1 MKKFYSI
8 QEIIELGLSSL
19 PSTHPAL
26 NRRAKLESWLWKEIK
41 AKGGKNGVRKE
52 YILPDYALAE
62 LVSKKQDEYSK
73 QLEIKG
79 ENTDVANVV
88 PTVSPELLADW
99 QRDCGTA
106 RLAIV
111 RHVLDMAELLGKTKA
126 VEKFAN
132 DSKNGLLTATLTDTV
147 RQANAKAGTK
157 TQNRGNAKV
166 SRATLFNWLKLAE
179 NAGDNSLVAV
189 LAPKH
194 RDVTMPV
201 WGATLLKLWGQPTK
215 PSLSMVMRELVNV
228 MGGENVPTY
237 AQASYFLRTHVGNV
251 ELERGRMGARELK
264 NIQPFIRRDTSE
276 LFPTG
281 VYTADGHTFDAEV
294 AHPISGRPFRPE
306 ITAII
311 DVASRKLVGFSIDLA
326 ESGLA
331 VLDAIRTAVCT
342 NGVMALFYVDNGS
355 GYKNAMMSRDGSG
368 LMDRLGSTLTH
379 SLPYNSQ
386 AKGIVERSHQSIW
399 IQAAKRLPT
408 YIGADM
414 DKQARQAAFKKTRK
428 DLAMFGESKLLL
440 AWDDFMTLCHDE
452 MQRYNNRPHHAHPRR
467 HNKLTGRKEHLTPQQ
482 VWDEKLAMMVNL
494 GKPLVQVHEADMVDL
509 FRPYIE
515 RKVLRGEIKMFNHV
529 YFSRELEQYHGET
542 VHVGYDI
549 HDASQVWVRDV
560 SGRLLAVAK
569 FEANTRAY
577 FAQSVIEQAHEK
589 RALGQL
595 KRNDVKRNEILET
608 MSPSRV
614 LEHID
619 TMRLP
624 QAQIDKAFATLNKT
638 IEAEA
643 VEVISMPK
651 PMMTNTI
658 DDVPDMKIMTETD
671 DERFERWLALDKRK
685 TAGETLDSNDFDF
698 WELYQDTKIYRIK
711 MAQYEKQLEQLE
723 REEEIAKRLSK

>member
-19 PSTHPAL
+19 PATHPAL

-79 ENTDVANVV
+79 DNTDVVNIV

-99 QRDCGTA
+99 QRDCSTA

-126 VEKFAN
+126 VEKFAT
-132 DSKNGLLTATLTDTV
+132 DSKNGQLTATLADTV
-147 RQANAKAGTK
+147 RRANAKAGK
-157 TQNRGNAKV
+157 DGNAKV

-264 NIQPFIRRDTSE
+264 NIQPFIRRDASE
-276 LFPTG
+276 LFPTD

-294 AHPISGRPFRPE
+294 AHPVSGRPFRPE

-386 AKGIVERSHQSIW
+386 AKGVVERSHQSIW

-408 YIGADM
+408 YIGVDM
-414 DKQARQAAFKKTRK
+414 DKEAKQKVFKKTRK
-428 DLAMFGESKLLL
+428 DIATFGESKLLL

-482 VWDEKLAMMVNL
+482 VWDEKLTMMVNL

-577 FAQSVIEQAHEK
+577 FAQPVIEQAHEK

-624 QAQIDKAFATLNKT
+624 QEQIDKAFATLNKT

-643 VEVISMPK
+643 LEVISMPMPK
-651 PMMTNTI
+651 PMMTSAVN
-658 DDVPDMKIMTETD
+658 DVPDMKIMTETD
-671 DERFERWLALDKRK
+671 DDRFERWLALDKRK

-698 WELYQDTKIYRIK
+698 HELFALSKTWRIK
-711 MAQYEKQLEQLE
+711 MAQHEAHLEQLA

>member
-1 MKKFYSI
+1 MKNQFGVGKLFELNLDDLPKSRRG
-8 QEIIELGLSSL
+8 IELLVVRENWEYVEV
-19 PSTHPAL
+19 PS
-26 NRRAKLESWLWKEIK
+26 RG
-41 AKGGKNGVRKE
+41 KGGVRRE
-52 YILPDYALAE
+52 YILPDDLFTKAKAKLLKKMADNVE
-62 LVSKKQDEYSK
+62 LPATIEKKE
-73 QLEIKG
+73 
-79 ENTDVANVV
+79 VAIVGAVN
-88 PTVSPELLADW
+88 PALLADW
-99 QRDCGTA
+99 QRNCGTA

-111 RHVLDMAELLGKTKA
+111 RHVLDMADLLGKTKA
-126 VEKFAN
+126 VEKFAT
-132 DSKNGLLTATLTDTV
+132 DSKNGQLTATLADTV
-147 RQANAKAGTK
+147 RRANAKAGK
-157 TQNRGNAKV
+157 DGNAKV

-276 LFPTG
+276 LFPTD

-294 AHPISGRPFRPE
+294 AHPISGKPFRPE
-306 ITAII
+306 ITAIV

-331 VLDAIRTAVCT
+331 VLDAIRVAVVWH
-342 NGVMALFYVDNGS
+342 GVMALFYVDHGS

-386 AKGIVERSHQSIW
+386 AKGVVERSHQSIW

-408 YIGADM
+408 YIGVDM
-414 DKQARQAAFKKTRK
+414 DKEARQKAFKKTRK
-428 DLAMFGESKLLL
+428 DIATFGESKLLL
-440 AWDDFMTLCHDE
+440 AWDDFMTLCRDE
-452 MQRYNNRPHHAHPRR
+452 VERYNKRPHHAHPRR

-529 YFSRELEQYHGET
+529 YFSRDLEQYHGET

-577 FAQSVIEQAHEK
+577 FAQPVIEQAHEK

-595 KRNDVKRNEILET
+595 KRVKVRENEILET

-624 QAQIDKAFATLNKT
+624 QEQIDKAFATLNKT

-651 PMMTNTI
+651 PMMTSIVN
-658 DDVPDMKIMTETD
+658 DVPDMKIMTETD
-671 DERFERWLALDKRK
+671 DERFERWLALDSRYK
-685 TAGETLDSNDFDF
+685 AGETLDSNDFDF
-698 WELYQDTKIYRIK
+698 HELFALSKTWRIK
-711 MAQYEKQLEQLE
+711 MAQHEAHLEQLE

>member
-62 LVSKKQDEYSK
+62 LISKKQDEYSK

-79 ENTDVANVV
+79 DNTDVANVV

-111 RHVLDMAELLGKTKA
+111 RHVLDMAELLDKTKA
-126 VEKFAN
+126 VEKFAT
-132 DSKNGLLTATLTDTV
+132 DSKNGQLTATLADTV
-147 RQANAKAGTK
+147 RRANAKAGK
-157 TQNRGNAKV
+157 DGNAKV

-276 LFPTG
+276 LFPTD

-355 GYKNAMMSRDGSG
+355 GYKNAMVSRDGSG

-386 AKGIVERSHQSIW
+386 AKGVVERSHQSIW

-408 YIGADM
+408 YIGVDM
-414 DKQARQAAFKKTRK
+414 DKEAKQKVFKKTRK
-428 DLAMFGESKLLL
+428 DIATFGESKLLL

-482 VWDEKLAMMVNL
+482 VWDEKLAMMVKL

-529 YFSRELEQYHGET
+529 YFSRDLEQYHGET

-577 FAQSVIEQAHEK
+577 FAQPVIEQAHEK

-624 QAQIDKAFATLNKT
+624 QEQIDKAFATLNKT

-651 PMMTNTI
+651 PMMTSAVN
-658 DDVPDMKIMTETD
+658 DVPDMKIMNETD

-685 TAGETLDSNDFDF
+685 MAGETLDSNDFDF
-698 WELYQDTKIYRIK
+698 HELFALSKTWRIK
-711 MAQYEKQLEQLE
+711 MAQHEAHLEQLE

>member
-62 LVSKKQDEYSK
+62 LVSNKQDEYSK

-79 ENTDVANVV
+79 DNINVANIV
-88 PTVSPELLADW
+88 PTISPALLADW

-111 RHVLDMAELLGKTKA
+111 RHVLDMADLLGKTKA
-126 VEKFAN
+126 VEKFAT
-132 DSKNGLLTATLTDTV
+132 DSKNGQLTATLADTV
-147 RQANAKAGTK
+147 RRANAKAGK
-157 TQNRGNAKV
+157 DGNAKV

-179 NAGDNSLVAV
+179 HAGDNSLVAV

-228 MGGENVPTY
+228 MGGENVPSY

-276 LFPTG
+276 LFPTD

-408 YIGADM
+408 YIGVDM
-414 DKQARQAAFKKTRK
+414 DKEAKQKVFKKTRK
-428 DLAMFGESKLLL
+428 DIATFGESKLLL

-494 GKPLVQVHEADMVDL
+494 GKPLVQVREADMVDL

-529 YFSRELEQYHGET
+529 YFSRDLEQYHGET

-577 FAQSVIEQAHEK
+577 FAQPVIEQAHEK

-624 QAQIDKAFATLNKT
+624 QEQIDKAFATLNKT

-651 PMMTNTI
+651 PVMTSAVN
-658 DDVPDMKIMTETD
+658 DVPDMKIMTETD
-671 DERFERWLALDKRK
+671 DDRFERWMALDSRYK
-685 TAGETLDSNDFDF
+685 AGETLDSNDFDF
-698 WELYQDTKIYRIK
+698 HELFALSKTWRIK
-711 MAQYEKQLEQLE
+711 MAQHEAHLEQLE

>member
-52 YILPDYALAE
+52 YILPDYAMAE
-62 LVSKKQDEYSK
+62 LISKKQDEYSK

-79 ENTDVANVV
+79 DNTDVANVV

-111 RHVLDMAELLGKTKA
+111 RHVLDMADLLGKTKA
-126 VEKFAN
+126 VEKFAT
-132 DSKNGLLTATLTDTV
+132 DSKNGQLTATLADTV
-147 RQANAKAGTK
+147 RRANAKAGK
-157 TQNRGNAKV
+157 DGNAKV

-276 LFPTG
+276 LFPTD

-386 AKGIVERSHQSIW
+386 AKGIVERSHKSIW
-399 IQAAKRLPT
+399 IEAAKKLPT
-408 YIGADM
+408 YIGVDM
-414 DKQARQAAFKKTRK
+414 DKEARQKVFKKTRK
-428 DLAMFGESKLLL
+428 DIATFGESKLLL
-440 AWDDFMTLCHDE
+440 AWDDFMTLCRDE
-452 MQRYNNRPHHAHPRR
+452 VERYNNRPHHAHPRR

-529 YFSRELEQYHGET
+529 YFSRDLEQYHGET

-577 FAQSVIEQAHEK
+577 FAQPVIEQAHEK
-589 RALGQL
+589 RILGQL
-595 KRNDVKRNEILET
+595 KRVKVRENEILET
-608 MSPSRV
+608 LSPSRV

-651 PMMTNTI
+651 PMMTSSVN
-658 DDVPDMKIMTETD
+658 DVPDMKIMNETD

-685 TAGETLDSNDFDF
+685 TAGETLDFNDFDF
-698 WELYQDTKIYRIK
+698 HELFALSKTWRIK
-711 MAQYEKQLEQLE
+711 MAQHEAHLEQLE

>member
-62 LVSKKQDEYSK
+62 LVSNKQDEYSK

-79 ENTDVANVV
+79 DNINVANIV
-88 PTVSPELLADW
+88 PTISPALLADW

-111 RHVLDMAELLGKTKA
+111 RHVLDMADLLGKTKA
-126 VEKFAN
+126 VEKFAT
-132 DSKNGLLTATLTDTV
+132 DSKNGQLTATLADTV
-147 RQANAKAGTK
+147 RRANAKAGK
-157 TQNRGNAKV
+157 DGNAKV

-276 LFPTG
+276 LFPTD

-342 NGVMALFYVDNGS
+342 NGVMALFYVDHGS

-408 YIGADM
+408 YIGVDM
-414 DKQARQAAFKKTRK
+414 DKEARQKVFKKTRK
-428 DLAMFGESKLLL
+428 DIATFGESKLLL

-482 VWDEKLAMMVNL
+482 VWDEKLTMMVNL

-549 HDASQVWVRDV
+549 HDPEQVWVRDV

-577 FAQSVIEQAHEK
+577 FAQPVIEQAHEK
-589 RALGQL
+589 RILGQL

-624 QAQIDKAFATLNKT
+624 QEQIDKAFATLNKT

-651 PMMTNTI
+651 PMMTSSVN
-658 DDVPDMKIMTETD
+658 DVPDMKIMNETD

-698 WELYQDTKIYRIK
+698 HELFALSKTWRIK
-711 MAQYEKQLEQLE
+711 MAQHEAHLEQLE

>member
-1 MKKFYSI
+1 MKNQFKMA
-8 QEIIELGLSSL
+8 EIVELNLSLLPKSRKAIEDFAKRNGWEYVEV
-19 PSTHPAL
+19 PS
-26 NRRAKLESWLWKEIK
+26 RG
-41 AKGGKNGVRKE
+41 KGGLRRE
-52 YILPDYALAE
+52 YILPDDLFEQAKAKLLKNMADSVE
-62 LVSKKQDEYSK
+62 LPATIEKKE
-73 QLEIKG
+73 
-79 ENTDVANVV
+79 VV
-88 PTVSPELLADW
+88 TVGAVNPALLADW

-147 RQANAKAGTK
+147 RQANAKAG
-157 TQNRGNAKV
+157 QNGNAKV

-228 MGGENVPTY
+228 MGGENVPSY

-251 ELERGRMGARELK
+251 ELERGRMGTRELK

-276 LFPTG
+276 LFPTD

-386 AKGIVERSHQSIW
+386 AKGVVERSHQSIW

-408 YIGADM
+408 YIGVDM
-414 DKQARQAAFKKTRK
+414 DKEARQKVFKKTRK
-428 DLAMFGESKLLL
+428 DIATFGESKLLL
-440 AWDDFMTLCHDE
+440 AWDDFMTLCRDE
-452 MQRYNNRPHHAHPRR
+452 VERYNNRPHHAHPRR
-467 HNKLTGRKEHLTPQQ
+467 FNKLTGRREHLTPQQ

-494 GKPLVQVHEADMVDL
+494 GKPLVQVREDDMVDL

-577 FAQSVIEQAHEK
+577 FAQPVIEQAHEK
-589 RALGQL
+589 RILGQL
-595 KRNDVKRNEILET
+595 KRVKVRENEILET
-608 MSPSRV
+608 LSPSRV

-619 TMRLP
+619 NQRLP
-624 QAQIDKAFATLNKT
+624 QADIERAFASLNKT

-651 PMMTNTI
+651 PVMTSAVN
-658 DDVPDMKIMTETD
+658 DVPDMKIMTETD
-671 DERFERWLALDKRK
+671 DDRFERWMALDSRYK
-685 TAGETLDSNDFDF
+685 AGETLDSNDFDF
-698 WELYQDTKIYRIK
+698 HELFALSKTWRIK
-711 MAQYEKQLEQLE
+711 MAQYEAHLEQLE

>member
-1 MKKFYSI
+1 MKNQFKMA
-8 QEIIELGLSSL
+8 EIVELQLSSL
-19 PSTHPAL
+19 PKTRKAIEDF
-26 NRRAKLESWLWKEIK
+26 AKRNNWQFTEVPSRG
-41 AKGGKNGVRKE
+41 KGGVRRE
-52 YILPDYALAE
+52 YILPDDLFTKAKAKLLKKMADSVE
-62 LVSKKQDEYSK
+62 LPATIEKKE
-73 QLEIKG
+73 
-79 ENTDVANVV
+79 VAIVEAVN
-88 PTVSPELLADW
+88 PALLADW
-99 QRDCGTA
+99 QRNCGTA

-132 DSKNGLLTATLTDTV
+132 DSKDGLLTATLTDTV
-147 RQANAKAGTK
+147 RQANAKAG
-157 TQNRGNAKV
+157 QNGNAKV

-276 LFPTG
+276 LFPTD

-386 AKGIVERSHQSIW
+386 AKGVVERSHQSIW

-408 YIGADM
+408 YIGVDM
-414 DKQARQAAFKKTRK
+414 DKEARQKVFKKTRK
-428 DLAMFGESKLLL
+428 DIATFGESKLLL

-467 HNKLTGRKEHLTPQQ
+467 HNKLTGRREHLTPQQ

-494 GKPLVQVHEADMVDL
+494 GKPLVQVREDDMVDL

-529 YFSRELEQYHGET
+529 YFSRDLEQYHGEL

-549 HDASQVWVRDV
+549 HDPEQVWVRDV
-560 SGRLLAVAK
+560 TGRLLAVAK

-624 QAQIDKAFATLNKT
+624 QAQIDKAFATLQST
-638 IEAEA
+638 IEAQA
-643 VEVISMPK
+643 IEVTAASTLP
-651 PMMTNTI
+651 PRYPVPDNAI
-658 DDVPDMKIMTETD
+658 DDGTPDMKILDETD
-671 DERFERWLALDKRK
+671 DERFERWLALDSRVQG
-685 TAGETLDSNDFDF
+685 GEVLVGREYDF
-698 WELYQDTKIYRIK
+698 WELFAMSKTWRIK
-711 MAQYEKQLEQLE
+711 MAQRDKEQE
-723 REEEIAKRLSK
+723 IEEEIAKRLSK

>member
-62 LVSKKQDEYSK
+62 LVSNKQDEYSK

-79 ENTDVANVV
+79 DNINVANIV
-88 PTVSPELLADW
+88 PTISPALLADW
-99 QRDCGTA
+99 QRNCGTA

-126 VEKFAN
+126 VEKFAT
-132 DSKNGLLTATLTDTV
+132 DSKNGQLTATLADTV
-147 RQANAKAGTK
+147 RRANAKAGK
-157 TQNRGNAKV
+157 DGNAKV

-228 MGGENVPTY
+228 MGGENVPSY

-276 LFPTG
+276 LFPTD

-331 VLDAIRTAVCT
+331 VLDAIRVAVVWH
-342 NGVMALFYVDNGS
+342 GVMALFYVDNGS

-386 AKGIVERSHQSIW
+386 AKGIVERSHKSIW
-399 IQAAKRLPT
+399 IEAAKKLPT

-414 DKQARQAAFKKTRK
+414 DKEARQKVFKKTRK
-428 DLAMFGESKLLL
+428 DIATFGESKLLL
-440 AWDDFMTLCHDE
+440 AWDDFMTLCRDE
-452 MQRYNNRPHHAHPRR
+452 VERYNNRPHHAHPRR
-467 HNKLTGRKEHLTPQQ
+467 FNKLTGRRDHLTPQQ
-482 VWDEKLAMMVNL
+482 VWDEKVTMMENL
-494 GKPLVQVHEADMVDL
+494 GKPLVHVHEADMVDL

-529 YFSRELEQYHGET
+529 YFSRDLEQYHGET

-577 FAQSVIEQAHEK
+577 FAQPVIEQAHEK

-595 KRNDVKRNEILET
+595 KRVKVRENEILET
-608 MSPSRV
+608 LSPSRV

-624 QAQIDKAFATLNKT
+624 QEQIDKAFATLNKT

-651 PMMTNTI
+651 PMPKPMMTSSVN
-658 DDVPDMKIMTETD
+658 DVPDMKIMTETD
-671 DERFERWLALDKRK
+671 DDRFERWLALDSRYK
-685 TAGETLDSNDFDF
+685 AGETLDSNDFDF
-698 WELYQDTKIYRIK
+698 HELFALSKTWRIK
-711 MAQYEKQLEQLE
+711 MAQHEAHLEQLE

>member
-1 MKKFYSI
+1 MKNQFTMSQI
-8 QEIIELGLSSL
+8 LDLGLSGF
-19 PSTHPAL
+19 PKT
-26 NRRAKLESWLWKEIK
+26 RRGGDKVAKLNNWEFTLAEQERGRPTK
-41 AKGGKNGVRKE
+41 V
-52 YILPDYALAE
+52 YILPDDLFEQAKAKLLKNMADSVE
-62 LVSKKQDEYSK
+62 LPATIEKKE
-73 QLEIKG
+73 
-79 ENTDVANVV
+79 VV
-88 PTVSPELLADW
+88 TVGAVNPLLLADW

-111 RHVLDMAELLGKTKA
+111 RHILDLADLLGKTKA
-126 VEKFAN
+126 VEKFAT
-132 DSKNGLLTATLTDTV
+132 DSKNGQLTATLADTV
-147 RQANAKAGTK
+147 RRANAKAGK
-157 TQNRGNAKV
+157 DGNAKI

-179 NAGDNSLVAV
+179 NAGDNSLVAI

-228 MGGENVPTY
+228 MGGENVPSY

-276 LFPTG
+276 LFPTD

-386 AKGIVERSHQSIW
+386 AKGVVERSHQSIW

-408 YIGADM
+408 YIGVDM
-414 DKQARQAAFKKTRK
+414 DKEARQKVFKKTRK
-428 DLAMFGESKLLL
+428 DIATFGESKLLL

-467 HNKLTGRKEHLTPQQ
+467 FNKLTGRRDHLTPQQ

-494 GKPLVQVHEADMVDL
+494 GKPLVQVREDDMVDL

-577 FAQSVIEQAHEK
+577 FAQPVIEQAHEK
-589 RALGQL
+589 RILGQL
-595 KRNDVKRNEILET
+595 KRNDAKRNEILET

-624 QAQIDKAFATLNKT
+624 QAQIDKAFATLQST
-638 IEAEA
+638 IEAQA
-643 VEVISMPK
+643 IEVTAASTLP
-651 PMMTNTI
+651 PRYPVPDNAI
-658 DDVPDMKIMTETD
+658 DDGTPDMKILDETD
-671 DERFERWLALDKRK
+671 DERFERWLALDSRVQG
-685 TAGETLDSNDFDF
+685 GEVLVGREYDF
-698 WELYQDTKIYRIK
+698 WELFAMSKTWRIK
-711 MAQYEKQLEQLE
+711 MAQRDKEQE
-723 REEEIAKRLSK
+723 IEEEIARLLSK

>member
-62 LVSKKQDEYSK
+62 LVSNKQDEYSK

-79 ENTDVANVV
+79 DNINVANIV
-88 PTVSPELLADW
+88 PTISPALLADW

-111 RHVLDMAELLGKTKA
+111 RHVLDMADLLGKTKA
-126 VEKFAN
+126 VEKFAT
-132 DSKNGLLTATLTDTV
+132 DSKNGQLTATLADTV
-147 RQANAKAGTK
+147 RRANAKAGK
-157 TQNRGNAKV
+157 DGNAKV

-228 MGGENVPTY
+228 MGGENVPSY

-276 LFPTG
+276 LFPTD

-408 YIGADM
+408 YIGVDM
-414 DKQARQAAFKKTRK
+414 DKEARQKVFKKTRK
-428 DLAMFGESKLLL
+428 DIATFGESKLLL

-494 GKPLVQVHEADMVDL
+494 GKPMVQVHEADMVDL

-577 FAQSVIEQAHEK
+577 FAQPVIEQAHEK

-624 QAQIDKAFATLNKT
+624 QEQIDKAFATLNKT

-651 PMMTNTI
+651 PVMTSAVN
-658 DDVPDMKIMTETD
+658 DVPDMKIMTETD
-671 DERFERWLALDKRK
+671 DDRFERWMALDSRYK
-685 TAGETLDSNDFDF
+685 AGETLDSNDFDF
-698 WELYQDTKIYRIK
+698 HELFALSKTWRIK
-711 MAQYEKQLEQLE
+711 MAQHEAHLEQLE

>member
-1 MKKFYSI
+1 MKKYLTLQEILALNIPDFPNSRQALDYKAKKEDWEYIEVKGNVGKGGVSKAYRLPTEYIEVAKSI
-8 QEIIELGLSSL
+8 QIKQMADSVELPATIENK
-19 PSTHPAL
+19 PVATVEAL
-26 NRRAKLESWLWKEIK
+26 N
-41 AKGGKNGVRKE
+41 
-52 YILPDYALAE
+52 
-62 LVSKKQDEYSK
+62 
-73 QLEIKG
+73 
-79 ENTDVANVV
+79 
-88 PTVSPELLADW
+88 PTLLADW

-111 RHVLDMAELLGKTKA
+111 RHVLDMADLLGKTKA
-126 VEKFAN
+126 VEKFAT
-132 DSKNGLLTATLTDTV
+132 DSKNGQLTATLADTV
-147 RQANAKAGTK
+147 RRANAKAGK
-157 TQNRGNAKV
+157 DGNAKV

-179 NAGDNSLVAV
+179 NAGDNSLVAI

-228 MGGENVPTY
+228 MGGENVPSY

-276 LFPTG
+276 LFPTD

-386 AKGIVERSHQSIW
+386 AKGVVERSHQSIW

-408 YIGADM
+408 YIGVDM
-414 DKQARQAAFKKTRK
+414 DKEARQKVFKKTRK
-428 DLAMFGESKLLL
+428 DIATFGESKLLL

-482 VWDEKLAMMVNL
+482 VWDEKLTMMVNL

-529 YFSRELEQYHGET
+529 YFSRDLEQYHGET

-577 FAQSVIEQAHEK
+577 FAQPVIEQAHEK

-624 QAQIDKAFATLNKT
+624 QAQIDKAFATLQST
-638 IEAEA
+638 IEAQA
-643 VEVISMPK
+643 IEVTAASTLP
-651 PMMTNTI
+651 PRYPVPDNAI
-658 DDVPDMKIMTETD
+658 DDGTPDMKILDETD
-671 DERFERWLALDKRK
+671 DERFERWLALDSRVQG
-685 TAGETLDSNDFDF
+685 GEVLVGREYDF
-698 WELYQDTKIYRIK
+698 WELFAMSKTWRIK
-711 MAQYEKQLEQLE
+711 MAQRDKEQE
-723 REEEIAKRLSK
+723 IEEEIAKRLSK

>member
-1 MKKFYSI
+1 MKNQFKMA
-8 QEIIELGLSSL
+8 EIVELNLSLLPKSRKAIEDFAKRNGWEYVEV
-19 PSTHPAL
+19 PS
-26 NRRAKLESWLWKEIK
+26 RG
-41 AKGGKNGVRKE
+41 KGGVRRE
-52 YILPDYALAE
+52 YILPDDLFTKAKAKLLKKMADNVE
-62 LVSKKQDEYSK
+62 LPATIEKKE
-73 QLEIKG
+73 
-79 ENTDVANVV
+79 VV
-88 PTVSPELLADW
+88 TVGAINPALLADW

-126 VEKFAN
+126 VEKFAT
-132 DSKNGLLTATLTDTV
+132 DSKNGQLTATLADTV
-147 RQANAKAGTK
+147 RRANAKAGK
-157 TQNRGNAKV
+157 DGNAKV

-264 NIQPFIRRDTSE
+264 NIQPFIRRDASE
-276 LFPTG
+276 LFPTD

-386 AKGIVERSHQSIW
+386 AKGVVERSHQSIW

-408 YIGADM
+408 YIGVDM
-414 DKQARQAAFKKTRK
+414 DKEAKQKVFKKTRK
-428 DLAMFGESKLLL
+428 DIATFGESKLLL

-452 MQRYNNRPHHAHPRR
+452 MQRYNNRPHNAHPRR

-482 VWDEKLAMMVNL
+482 VWDEKLTMMVNL

-529 YFSRELEQYHGET
+529 YFSRDLEQYHGET

-577 FAQSVIEQAHEK
+577 FAQPVIEQALEK
-589 RALGQL
+589 RAMGQL

-624 QAQIDKAFATLNKT
+624 QEQIDKAFATLNKT

-651 PMMTNTI
+651 PIMTNTI

-698 WELYQDTKIYRIK
+698 HELFALSKTWRIK
-711 MAQYEKQLEQLE
+711 MAQHEAHLEQLA

>member
-111 RHVLDMAELLGKTKA
+111 RHVLDMADLLGKTKA

-132 DSKNGLLTATLTDTV
+132 DSKNGQLTATLADTV
-147 RQANAKAGTK
+147 RRANAKAGK
-157 TQNRGNAKV
+157 DGNAKV

-179 NAGDNSLVAV
+179 HAGDNSLVAV

-228 MGGENVPTY
+228 MGGENVPSY

-276 LFPTG
+276 LFPTD

-386 AKGIVERSHQSIW
+386 AKGVVERSHQSIW

-408 YIGADM
+408 YIGVDM
-414 DKQARQAAFKKTRK
+414 DKEARQKVFKKTRK
-428 DLAMFGESKLLL
+428 DIATFGESKLLL

-482 VWDEKLAMMVNL
+482 VWDEKLTMMVNL

-577 FAQSVIEQAHEK
+577 FAQPVIEQAHEK
-589 RALGQL
+589 RILGQL
-595 KRNDVKRNEILET
+595 KRVKVRENEILET

-651 PMMTNTI
+651 PMMTSIVN
-658 DDVPDMKIMTETD
+658 DVPDMKIMNETD
-671 DERFERWLALDKRK
+671 DDRFERWLALDSRYK
-685 TAGETLDSNDFDF
+685 AGETLDSNDFDF
-698 WELYQDTKIYRIK
+698 HELFALSKTWRIK
-711 MAQYEKQLEQLE
+711 MAQHEAHLEQLE